1 MWHAAMVAID
11 GVLMGKE
18 IFYRQILKASPAS
31 EGLRAGKK
39 VSGAFQNLIES
50 KTRSDLRA
58 KKQVLPRRR
67 IRRRCPFCF
76 RL

>member
-31 EGLRAGKK
+31 EGLHAGKK

-50 KTRSDLRA
+50 KTRSDLSR
-58 KKQVLPRRR
+58 
-67 IRRRCPFCF
+67 
-76 RL
+76 